1 MTQEIR
7 TRLLLMA
14 DAQYGSFSK
23 SLIPEC
29 KPLLGVRLPA
39 LRKMAQEFVKNKE
52 WNRRRRRCLF

>member
-14 DAQYGSFSK
+14 DAQYGSGSK
-23 SLIPEC
+23 GLIPEC

-39 LRKMAQEFVKNKE
+39 LRKMAQ
-52 WNRRRRRCLF
+52 

>member
-39 LRKMAQEFVKNKE
+39 LRKMAAGICKK
-52 WNRRRRRCLF
+52 

>member
-29 KPLLGVRLPA
+29 KPLLGVLS
-39 LRKMAQEFVKNKE
+39 LIHI
-52 WNRRRRRCLF
+52 

>member
-14 DAQYGSFSK
+14 DAQYGTFSK

-29 KPLLGVRLPA
+29 K
-39 LRKMAQEFVKNKE
+39 
-52 WNRRRRRCLF
+52 RC

>member
-29 KPLLGVRLPA
+29 KPLLGVRLPNSY
-39 LRKMAQEFVKNKE
+39 KQTAQTMFILKKPCCAV
-52 WNRRRRRCLF
+52 C